1 MKLPALVF
9 CLEQNYI
16 FTRNGYYMIKK
27 ELYIIRHGQTEHN
40 AKGIVQGKGVNL
52 SLNDKGRQQAEA
64 FFKAYKEVPFEIVY
78 TSSLI
83 RAQESIT
90 QFKELGIPHEI
101 FSELDEIS
109 WGDFEGAHATQESDL
124 EFKQLL
130 EKWKNG
136 DIHAK
141 PSETAE
147 SPFELQQRQEKFIEH
162 LLTTPEEK
170 ILIATH
176 GRFIRAFMCTLTG
189 RPLSEM
195 ENFHHV
201 NLCLYKVNLF
211 SDGKFEIELNCEQA
225 HLSEL

>member
-1 MKLPALVF
+1 
-9 CLEQNYI
+9 
-16 FTRNGYYMIKK
+16 MIKK

-40 AKGIVQGKGVNL
+40 AKGIVQGRGVNL
-52 SLNDKGRQQAEA
+52 SLNEKGQQQADA
-64 FFKAYKEVPFEIVY
+64 FYRAYQHIPFEIIY
-78 TSSLI
+78 TSTLT
-83 RAQESIT
+83 RAQESIA
-90 QFKELGIPHEI
+90 QFKALDIPHEI

-109 WGDFEGAHATQESDL
+109 WGNLEGMTATQETSV
-124 EFKQLL
+124 EFQQLL

-141 PSETAE
+141 PSPTAE

-162 LLTTPEEK
+162 LITIPEEK

-195 ENFHHV
+195 EKFHHV

-211 SDGKFEIELNCEQA
+211 SDGQFEIELNCEQG
-225 HLSEL
+225 HLAEI